1 MVLTLLLVDAPD
13 LSAWLGANA
22 ADLLPLGEAL
32 QAQLP
37 PEAAALQVQSWD
49 APDLHPAGGGAR
61 QWYDLN
67 TPGWPQKPQAVSVGG
82 KLDTELQAA
91 GSEPV
96 VLFGFSQGA
105 AMAIEVGLSRP
116 LAGVIAC
123 SGYPHPSWSLTQ
135 APQAPT
141 LLMHGSEDVVVP
153 VAAQAA
159 LAAEISRV
167 GGQVEVFTFADGHT
181 IPIEAIERAAEFLAA
196 Q

>member
-1 MVLTLLLVDAPD
+1 MRLIFLHG
-13 LSAWLGANA
+13 WGANA

-67 TPGWPQKPQAVSVGG
+67 TPGWPQKPQAVSDLAA
-82 KLDTELQAA
+82 KLDSELQAA

-105 AMAIEVGLSRP
+105 AMAIEV
-116 LAGVIAC
+116 AGVIGC
-123 SGYPHPSWSLTQ
+123 SGYPHPDWSLTQ

-141 LLMHGSEDVVVP
+141 LLMHGADDAVVP

-167 GGQVEVFTFADGHT
+167 GGQVEVFTFAGGHT

-196 Q
+196 L

>member
-1 MVLTLLLVDAPD
+1 MRLIFLHG
-13 LSAWLGANA
+13 WGANA

-67 TPGWPQKPQAVSVGG
+67 TLVGLRSRRLSANWRPSWIPNYRRLAQNPWCCLGSLWEPPWPLRWAS
-82 KLDTELQAA
+82 A
-91 GSEPV
+91 GPWPV
-96 VLFGFSQGA
+96 VIG
-105 AMAIEVGLSRP
+105 
-116 LAGVIAC
+116 C
-123 SGYPHPSWSLTQ
+123 SGYPHPDWSLTQ

-141 LLMHGSEDVVVP
+141 LLMHGADDAVVP

-167 GGQVEVFTFADGHT
+167 GGQVEVFTFAGGHT

-196 Q
+196 L

>member
-1 MVLTLLLVDAPD
+1 MRLIFLHG
-13 LSAWLGANA
+13 WGANA

-37 PEAAALQVQSWD
+37 RGSAALQLQSWD
-49 APDLHPAGGGAR
+49 APDPHSAGGGAR

-67 TPGWPQKPQAVSVGG
+67 TPGWPQRPQAVRDLAAR
-82 KLDTELQAA
+82 LDGELLAA

-105 AMAIEVGLSRP
+105 AMAIEVGLGRP

-196 Q
+196 L

>member
-1 MVLTLLLVDAPD
+1 MRLIFLHG
-13 LSAWLGANA
+13 WGANA

-67 TPGWPQKPQAVSVGG
+67 TLVGLRSRRLSALAA
-82 KLDTELQAA
+82 KLDTEVQAA

-96 VLFGFSQGA
+96 VLFGFSRGA
-105 AMAIEVGLSRP
+105 AMAIEVRLNRP
-116 LAGVIAC
+116 LPVIGC
-123 SGYPHPSWSLTQ
+123 SGYPHPDWSLTQ

-141 LLMHGSEDVVVP
+141 LLMHGADDAVVP

-167 GGQVEVFTFADGHT
+167 GGQVEVFTFAGGHT

-196 Q
+196 L

>member
-1 MVLTLLLVDAPD
+1 MRLIFLHG
-13 LSAWLGANA
+13 WGANA
-22 ADLLPLGEAL
+22 ADLLPLGGAL

-37 PEAAALQVQSWD
+37 SGSAALQVQSWD
-49 APDLHPAGGGAR
+49 APDPHPAGGGAR

-67 TPGWPQKPQAVSVGG
+67 TPGWPQHPQAVQDLAAR
-82 KLDTELQAA
+82 LDGELLAA

-123 SGYPHPSWSLTQ
+123 SGYPHPNWSLTQ

-159 LAAEISRV
+159 LATEIARV
-167 GGQVEVFTFADGHT
+167 GGQVEVLTFTGGHT
-181 IPIEAIERAAEFLAA
+181 IPNDAVERAAQFLAA
-196 Q
+196 L